1 MTKEK
6 LVRKIAED
14 ADVTVKKAKAA
25 IAAVLEGIVD
35 SLKKN
40 EKVTF
45 TGFGTFNVVHK
56 KAHKGRNPKTK
67 QPINIPAKTV
77 PVFKAGKTLKTL
89 IGSKK

>member
-1 MTKEK
+1 MTKEQ
-6 LVRKIAED
+6 LVRKIAEN
-14 ADVTVKKAKAA
+14 ADVTVKKAKVA
-25 IAAVLEGIVD
+25 IGAILEGITD

-56 KAHKGRNPKTK
+56 KAHKGRNPKTM
-67 QPINIPAKTV
+67 QPITIPAKNV

-89 IGSKK
+89 IGKK